1 MDFQTLHSLLS
12 KVRADYADLRYEVKK
27 EVQIVFSGRELTQI
41 SATTT
46 DGYVLRVLKNGGFSN
61 CVFTLEKDGE
71 KALRKAEENALLLGR
86 HIGEPIRLTHSPVL
100 EDTFLPPLDE
110 DPRAVDMEEKL
121 ALTRGYNQ
129 RPLQKEKI
137 VTTQIQYLELV
148 REKYFVSTAGSRI
161 REDLVTTRLGGT
173 ITSQEGAL
181 TQTVRVGLGG
191 SSGFA
196 LLRNQ
201 EALFD
206 QKTAMA
212 LDLLKAEPVAGG
224 TYPVI
229 LNPDLAGVFTHEA
242 FGHYSEADLIED
254 SPSMLEKLQVG
265 TPIGHPNL
273 SITDDP
279 TLPRQLG
286 FYKYDDEGV
295 ACRPV
300 PLITNGVLSGR
311 LHSRRTAA
319 RFNEPLT
326 GHCVAEDYRYA
337 PIIRM
342 GTIFIK
348 PGTATF
354 DELIDCLGDGL
365 YLVNALGGQ
374 TSGENFTF
382 GAEYGFEV
390 KKGRLGKMI
399 RDINISGNLY
409 HTLQHIEGIGNDL
422 ELSQLG
428 GCGKGQT
435 NIRSCHGGPH
445 CLVRDLV
452 VGGR

>member
-1 MDFQTLHSLLS
+1 MPFTNLESLLS
-12 KVRADYADLRYEVKK
+12 KVQADYADLRYEIKR

-41 SATTT
+41 SSTTT
-46 DGYVLRVLKNGGFSN
+46 DGYVLRVLKKGGFSTV
-61 CVFTLEKDGE
+61 VFTQEKDGPT
-71 KALRKAEENALLLGR
+71 AIRKAEENALLISR
-86 HIGEPIRLTHSPVL
+86 FIREPVRLAPTEVIQDS
-100 EDTFLPPLDE
+100 FLPILKE

-121 ALTRGYNQ
+121 QLTRGYNQ
-129 RPLQKEKI
+129 RPLQNEKI
-137 VTTQIQYLELV
+137 VTTQIQYLELG
-148 REKYFVSTAGSRI
+148 REKYYINTEGSRI

-173 ITSQEGAL
+173 ITSQEGGL
-181 TQTVRVGLGG
+181 TQTVRVGMGG
-191 SSGFA
+191 SSGLA

-201 EALFD
+201 EAWFD
-206 QKTAMA
+206 KKTAIA
-212 LDLLKAEPVAGG
+212 LDLLKAKPVTGG

-254 SPSMLEKLQVG
+254 SPSMLDKLQLG
-265 TPIGHPNL
+265 TLIGHPNL
-273 SITDDP
+273 SILDNP
-279 TLPRQLG
+279 TLPHQLG

-295 ACRPV
+295 PCRPS
-300 PLITNGVLSGR
+300 PLISKGVLSGR

-319 RFNEPLT
+319 RFGEPLT

-342 GTIFIK
+342 GTIFIE
-348 PGTATF
+348 PGEATF
-354 DELIDCLGDGL
+354 EDLLGQLGDGL
-365 YLVNALGGQ
+365 YLVEAVGGQ

-382 GAEYGFEV
+382 GAEYGFQV
-390 KKGRLGKMI
+390 KNGRLGEMI

-409 HTLQHIEGIGNDL
+409 QTLLHIEGIGNDL
-422 ELSQLG
+422 DLSQMG

-445 CLVRDLV
+445 ILVRDV
-452 VGGR
+452 VIGGR

>member
-1 MDFQTLHSLLS
+1 MNFETIKSLLS
-12 KVRADYADLRYEVKK
+12 KVQADYADLRYETKK
-27 EVQIVFSGRELTQI
+27 EIQIVFSGPELTQI
-41 SATTT
+41 SSTTT

-61 CVFTLEKDGE
+61 VVFTQEKDGE
-71 KALRKAEENALLLGR
+71 TAIRKAQENALLIGR
-86 HIGEPIRLTHSPVL
+86 YNSQPVRLAQTERVQ
-100 EDTFLPPLDE
+100 DTFSPILDE
-110 DPRAVDMEEKL
+110 DPRGIDIQEKL
-121 ALTRGYNQ
+121 ELTRSYNQ
-129 RPLQKEKI
+129 LPLQKEKI
-137 VTTQIQYLELV
+137 VTTQIQYLEIV
-148 REKYFVSTAGSRI
+148 REKYFVNTEGSRI
-161 REDLVTTRLGGT
+161 REELVTTRLGGT
-173 ITSQEGAL
+173 ITSQEGVL
-181 TQTVRVGLGG
+181 TQTVRVGMGG

-201 EALFD
+201 EALFEK
-206 QKTAMA
+206 KTAVA
-212 LDLLKAEPVAGG
+212 LDLLKAKPVAGG

-242 FGHYSEADLIED
+242 FGHYSEADLLED
-254 SPSMLEKLQVG
+254 SPSMLNKLQLG
-265 TPIGHPNL
+265 TFIGHPNL
-273 SITDDP
+273 SITDNP
-279 TLPRQLG
+279 TLPYQLG

-300 PLITNGVLSGR
+300 PLITKGVLTGR
-311 LHSRRTAA
+311 LHSRRTSAG
-319 RFNEPLT
+319 FEEPLT

-342 GTIFIK
+342 GTIFIE
-348 PGTATF
+348 PGNSPF
-354 DELIDCLGDGL
+354 DELLNRLRDGL

-382 GAEYGFEV
+382 GAEYGFQV
-390 KKGRLGKMI
+390 KNGRLAEMI

-422 ELSQLG
+422 VLSQIG
-428 GCGKGQT
+428 GCGKGQM

-445 CLVRDLV
+445 ILIGDVV

>member
-1 MDFQTLHSLLS
+1 MDFAALTSLLS

-27 EVQIVFSGRELTQI
+27 EVQIVFNGPDLTQI

-61 CVFTLEKDGE
+61 CVFTQEKDGE
-71 KALRKAEENALLLGR
+71 TAIRKAEENALLIGR
-86 HIGEPIRLTHSPVL
+86 HIGEPVRLARTEVVR
-100 EDTFLPPLDE
+100 DTFSPILDE
-110 DPRAVDMEEKL
+110 DPRTVDMEEKL
-121 ALTRGYNQ
+121 ALTRSYNQ
-129 RPLQKEKI
+129 RALQKEKI
-137 VTTQIQYLELV
+137 VTTQIQYLEVV
-148 REKYFVSTAGSRI
+148 REKYFLSTEGSQI
-161 REDLVTTRLGGT
+161 REELVTTRLGGT
-173 ITSQEGAL
+173 ITSQEGTL
-181 TQTVRVGLGG
+181 TQTVRVGMGG

-206 QKTAMA
+206 EKTAIA
-212 LDLLKAEPVAGG
+212 LDLLKAKPVAGG

-254 SPSMLEKLQVG
+254 SPSMLEKLQLS
-265 TPIGHPNL
+265 TRIGHPDL
-273 SITDDP
+273 SIIDDP

-300 PLITNGVLSGR
+300 PLITNGVLTGR

-319 RFNEPLT
+319 RFGEPLT

-348 PGTATF
+348 PGTASF
-354 DELIDCLGDGL
+354 DELLSRLGDGL

-382 GAEYGFEV
+382 GAEYGF
-390 KKGRLGKMI
+390 KIKNGRHGEMI